1 MSNLAYLGKRHDL
14 SDSLAK
20 SLGKIMKKAGMMSDD
35 DYDDLRNE
43 FRQSRNRYNC
53 SDGMC
58 GADDCSRCHPEGMG
72 EEGGEEEVAELNAE
86 ELAEE
91 LKDEAISIVYGFKKS
106 EVGTPLFNDIM
117 TNLVNLP
124 EGTDENA
131 VITAYVERML
141 PLIQEWYAQ
150 TPMAAKRPWDA
161 IKGEVAREAV
171 SWLE

>member
-1 MSNLAYLGKRHDL
+1 MSNLSYIS
-14 SDSLAK
+14 SDALAQSLCK
-20 SLGKIMKKAGMMSDD
+20 VMKKKAYRPYGMSDD
-35 DYDDLRNE
+35 DYSDLRDE
-43 FRQSRNRYNC
+43 FRRPRTYSC

-58 GADDCSRCHPEGMG
+58 GAEDCERCHPEGMG
-72 EEGGEEEVAELNAE
+72 DGEEEEVAELSE
-86 ELAEE
+86 EEIAEE
-91 LKDEAISIVYGFKKS
+91 LKDEAIGIIYGFKKS
-106 EVGTPLFNDIM
+106 EIGTPLFSDIM

-131 VITAYVERML
+131 VEKML
-141 PLIQEWYAQ
+141 PLIQEWYAK